1 MSSRKELLAK
11 CEELKI
17 KNYKSKNKNELIELI
32 NNLTISSSTTTSKD
46 KPENKRLDLL
56 DEVLKEHSIKSL
68 AKVLNVAPGTI
79 SRWKE
84 LNDIPSSYEF
94 DLLKILNIDIDYS
107 KYTSKEKDQ
116 FFTPVETAKYCY
128 DIFLNKIKNE
138 LKIEGE
144 NDFQT
149 NINAILS
156 SDTVKQNQFG
166 YVACLPSVHVRDV
179 AQTKVKRAAR
189 SVEEGYLADIGSNLK
204 DLDGEIISS
213 VKSKNFEGYNI
224 DAIINNR
231 MVSWLN
237 KTNLNLGA
245 CVIVK
250 AKVKDH
256 SKHWKHQN
264 DVTRLNYVKA
274 AQ

>member
-1 MSSRKELLAK
+1 MSNKEFSTQQVLELACAAQRVNGTYLKESEAVYTDNGVYMYSKQTNKIIMLCTLDPAIWTADPKEAPMPLKVLPEDVLLA
-11 CEELKI
+11 EEI
-17 KNYKSKNKNELIELI
+17 KTYY
-32 NNLTISSSTTTSKD
+32 
-46 KPENKRLDLL
+46 KRLLF
-56 DEVLKEHSIKSL
+56 
-68 AKVLNVAPGTI
+68 AA
-79 SRWKE
+79 
-84 LNDIPSSYEF
+84 
-94 DLLKILNIDIDYS
+94 
-107 KYTSKEKDQ
+107 
-116 FFTPVETAKYCY
+116 
-128 DIFLNKIKNE
+128 
-138 LKIEGE
+138 IEGE

-149 NINAILS
+149 NINTILS
-156 SDTVKQNQFG
+156 GEVVKQNQFG
-166 YVACLPSVHVRDV
+166 YVACLPSVYTRDK
-179 AQTKVKRAAR
+179 AQNKVKKAAR
-189 SVEEGYLADIGSNLK
+189 TVEEGYLAEIGSTVK
-204 DLDGEIISS
+204 DLDAEIISS

-245 CVIVK
+245 CVVVK

>member
-1 MSSRKELLAK
+1 MSKKEFATQAVLELA
-11 CEELKI
+11 CAAQRT
-17 KNYKSKNKNELIELI
+17 N
-32 NNLTISSSTTTSKD
+32 
-46 KPENKRLDLL
+46 
-56 DEVLKEHSIKSL
+56 
-68 AKVLNVAPGTI
+68 
-79 SRWKE
+79 
-84 LNDIPSSYEF
+84 SSYIKEPEGVYSSDGLYMYSMQPNKLMMLCTF
-94 DLLKILNIDIDYS
+94 EPAIWTADPKDAPLPLKILPEDIALAEEIR
-107 KYTSKEKDQ
+107 KHFRK
-116 FFTPVETAKYCY
+116 
-128 DIFLNKIKNE
+128 FLFSA
-138 LKIEGE
+138 IEGE

-156 SDTVKQNQFG
+156 GDTVKQNQFG
-166 YVACLPSVHVRDV
+166 YVACLPSVYVRDV

-204 DLDGEIISS
+204 DLDAEIISS
-213 VKSKNFEGYNI
+213 IKSKNFEGYNI

-256 SKHWKHQN
+256 AKHWKHQN